1 MRLLWRRY
9 SAFIVLVGM
18 ALVFNVMHAHG
29 EWLVEQYPQHQVP
42 WLAEWYRGT
51 FENLESELHQIWVAA
66 AVFQFFRW
74 KGTPES
80 KPVEE

>member
-1 MRLLWRRY
+1 MRLLWIRY
-9 SAFIVLVGM
+9 SAFIVLVTL
-18 ALVFNVMHAHG
+18 ALLFNVMHAHG

-51 FENLESELHQIWVAA
+51 FENLQSEVWQVWLAA
-66 AVFQFFRW
+66 AVWAGLRW

-80 KPVEE
+80 KEVA